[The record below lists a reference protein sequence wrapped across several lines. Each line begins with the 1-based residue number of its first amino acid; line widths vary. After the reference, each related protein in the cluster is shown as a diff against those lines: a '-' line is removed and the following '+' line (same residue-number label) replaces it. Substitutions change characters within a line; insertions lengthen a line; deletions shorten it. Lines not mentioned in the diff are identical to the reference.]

1 MKLTARNLVLQ
12 DADLVFRWRNTPEVR
27 NVSIDTSVVSPIEH
41 YNWIK
46 NWLKAENRG
55 YFWIYSDSI
64 KDVGYVRFDS
74 LDDPA
79 FFEIS
84 ILIDEKMRG
93 RGLGKLILQDSVNQF
108 ALKGKGDFLRAVV
121 HASNTASVKL
131 FLFSGFKQVN
141 NSTQWVEFSLN
152 LQEFR

>member
-27 NVSIDTSVVSPIEH
+27 KVSIDTSIVSPIEH

-84 ILIDEKMRG
+84 ILIDKKMRG
-93 RGLGKLILQDSVNQF
+93 RGLGKLILEDSINRF
-108 ALKGKGDFLRAVV
+108 AQKSEGEFLRAVV
-121 HASNTASVKL
+121 HASNTASIKL
-131 FLFSGFKQVN
+131 FSSSGFNQVN
-141 NSTQWVEFSLN
+141 DSTQWLEFTLS
-152 LQEFR
+152 LQESR